1 MEDSMRKLVIL
12 LGCVSLVWGGEFYY
26 MNGGKR
32 VELTPV
38 ESDTVAPRSSQN
50 ILHFK
55 DGQGKEI
62 AIPNRLLLKLKDR
75 ENLDKYFTMYGMKI
89 VKEYPNNTFLLE
101 TDSPKSAMDSAN
113 ALSQKPDVIYA
124 QPDLIRKWNL
134 R

>member
-1 MEDSMRKLVIL
+1 MKKLCVL
-12 LGCVSLVWGGEFYY
+12 LGCVSVLFGGEFYY

-38 ESDTVAPRSSQN
+38 ESDAIAPRASQN
-50 ILHFK
+50 LLRFK
-55 DGQGKEI
+55 DAQGKDI
-62 AIPNRLLLKLKDR
+62 AISNRLLVKLKDC
-75 ENLDKYFTMYGMKI
+75 ENLDKYLKMYEMKI

-101 TDSPKSAMDSAN
+101 TDSPKLAMDAAN

-124 QPDLIRKWNL
+124 QPDLIKKWNL